1 MEQIFNLTKSAEMV
15 GISRMTLVRHIE
27 KGKLSSTKDNFGKKG
42 VEVSE
47 LIRCYG
53 ELKNV
58 NVDITPQSDSTDVTN
73 NTELIQ
79 QLKNTIE
86 DLRRDKSFLEGRILS
101 CEENLK
107 SRLFGLIEDKSEGGK
122 SKRKSKPKKGKK
134 KKKK

>member
-15 GISRMTLVRHIE
+15 GISRMTLVRHIQ
-27 KGKLSSTKDNFGKKG
+27 KGKLSSTKDKFGKKG

-58 NVDITPQSDSTDVTN
+58 DVDITPSSDRTDVTD

-79 QLKNTIE
+79 QLKTTIE
-86 DLRRDKSFLEGRILS
+86 DLRRDKTFLEGRILS
-101 CEENLK
+101 LEENLK

>member
-1 MEQIFNLTKSAEMV
+1 MGNIFNLTKSAELV
-15 GISRMTLVRHIE
+15 GISRMTLVRHLE
-27 KGKLSSTKDNFGKKG
+27 KGKLSSTVDEFGKKG

-58 NVDITPQSDSTDVTN
+58 DTDVTSTSDSTDGTN
-73 NTELIQ
+73 DNELIRE
-79 QLKNTIE
+79 LRDTIK

-101 CEENLK
+101 CEDNLK
-107 SRLFGLIEDKSEGGK
+107 SRLFGLIEDKSEKKKKMKGK
-122 SKRKSKPKKGKK
+122 KSKK

>member
-1 MEQIFNLTKSAEMV
+1 MEKIFNLTKSAEMV
-15 GISRMTLVRHIE
+15 GISRMTLVRHIQ
-27 KGKLSSTKDNFGKKG
+27 KGKLSSTKDKFGKKG

-53 ELKNV
+53 ELKNID
-58 NVDITPQSDSTDVTN
+58 VDITPPSDSTDVKD

-86 DLRRDKSFLEGRILS
+86 DLRRDKTFLEGLIKS

-107 SRLFGLIEDKSEGGK
+107 SRLFGLIEDKSKGGK
-122 SKRKSKPKKGKK
+122 SKKKSKK

>member
-1 MEQIFNLTKSAEMV
+1 MGNIFNLTKSAELV
-15 GISRMTLVRHIE
+15 GISRMTLVRHLQ
-27 KGKLSSTKDNFGKKG
+27 KGKLSSTLDEFGKKG

-58 NVDITPQSDSTDVTN
+58 DVDITPTSDSTDDTT

-79 QLKNTIE
+79 QLKNTIA
-86 DLRRDKSFLEGRILS
+86 DLRRDKSFLEGRIIS

-107 SRLFGLIEDKSEGGK
+107 SRLFGLIEDKSEKKKKMKGK
-122 SKRKSKPKKGKK
+122 KSKK

>member
-1 MEQIFNLTKSAEMV
+1 MGNIFNLTKSAELV
-15 GISRMTLVRHIE
+15 GISRMTLVRHLQ
-27 KGKLSSTKDNFGKKG
+27 KGKLSSTLDEFGKKG

-53 ELKNV
+53 NLKNDG
-58 NVDITPQSDSTDVTN
+58 VDITPTSDSTDDTT

-79 QLKNTIE
+79 QLKNTIA
-86 DLRRDKSFLEGRILS
+86 DLRRDKSFLEGRIIS

-107 SRLFGLIEDKSEGGK
+107 SRLFGLIEDKSEKKKKMKGK
-122 SKRKSKPKKGKK
+122 KSKK

>member
-15 GISRMTLVRHIE
+15 GISRMTLVRHID
-27 KGKLSSTKDNFGKKG
+27 KGKLSSTKDKFGKKG

-58 NVDITPQSDSTDVTN
+58 DVDITPSSDRTDVTD

-86 DLRRDKSFLEGRILS
+86 DLRRDKTFLEGRILS
-101 CEENLK
+101 LEENLK

-122 SKRKSKPKKGKK
+122 SKKKLKPKKGKK